1 MVLSVHER
9 IRDLIEDTSNLFE
22 NCGGVNTDYADF
34 ATIALA
40 EFKLLLGDPSLTDR
54 QLKQLIRKAENSHK
68 TMNQQ
73 TSWAVFVAEH
83 IAEQANSN
91 RQIHSV

>member
-1 MVLSVHER
+1 MTLSTHER
-9 IRDLIEDTSNLFE
+9 IRDLIEDTNNLFE

-40 EFKLLLGDPSLTDR
+40 DFKRLLGDPSLTDR
-54 QLKQLIRKAENSHK
+54 QLKQLIRKADRSHK
-68 TMNQQ
+68 TMNQKA
-73 TSWAVFVAEH
+73 SWAVFMAEH

-91 RQIHSV
+91 RQLQSV